1 MNMILS
7 ERIVN
12 ILWRSTTG
20 GALRRI
26 AFVST
31 GGALQEHQQ
40 TNFSIQ
46 YRHWMD
52 TLLYTNARNG
62 VASTATIILTA
73 VPILGVMKMQGNMA
87 GNYPYL

>member
-1 MNMILS
+1 
-7 ERIVN
+7 
-12 ILWRSTTG
+12 
-20 GALRRI
+20 
-26 AFVST
+26 VST